1 MVYEISQKAKFIF
14 IRYRARSFFLCVV
27 LLAIEKRICRELRKV
42 SQLKKSSLV
51 FLISYYQDLTMNI
64 SVFKAENAS
73 DLLKDILEAHN
84 VFKDP
89 YQSTIIRIIAVA
101 CWLTNFAVL
110 KTIISFVKNEAEDL
124 NKTIINLLVVFSY
137 LMVSKKDLQ
146 YSLQKKKTFPRF
158 YPNHFTRI
166 EALKILLYKKLCSR
180 LSFIERKP
188 SAPPKI

>member
-51 FLISYYQDLTMNI
+51 FFISYYQDLTMNI

-137 LMVSKKDLQ
+137 LMVSKKNMQVFL
-146 YSLQKKKTFPRF
+146 LKKFPAF
-158 YPNHFTRI
+158 
-166 EALKILLYKKLCSR
+166 S
-180 LSFIERKP
+180 SKP
-188 SAPPKI
+188 FHTKRSKGNFEL